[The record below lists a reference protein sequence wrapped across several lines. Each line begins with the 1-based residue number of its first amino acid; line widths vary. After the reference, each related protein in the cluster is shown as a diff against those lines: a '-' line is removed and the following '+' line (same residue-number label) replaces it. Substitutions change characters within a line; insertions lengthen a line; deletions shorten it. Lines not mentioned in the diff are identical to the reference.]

1 LYNYTGGV
9 VWDIGPLLGRML
21 VDLSFITED
30 DVKKE
35 NPAPNFKVHHHN
47 KSSLLNGHD
56 DFIDDAKLCKTPKFA
71 KDKKHSKH
79 ADSRKKHET
88 KKDVA
93 SINNYLLVL
102 HNALSTNIM
111 QQKISCGDTTNCGV
125 KKKKTKKVSKLHNN
139 NNTVPRNILES
150 LRIVELGAETG
161 ITGIISGALNAR
173 AVLITDLSEVV
184 DGITL
189 DNIHANR
196 KLLYVDPQQQPLKMR
211 VKGIPLCWG
220 NLEDETIAKLALDEL
235 SDPPILL
242 SNNITPSNNELE
254 QNIISQDSIDDTQER
269 RRDGIPDLLLIG
281 DVAYQHKPGAPSH
294 FDVLLETMLRLT
306 DELTIVV
313 FGTRIRMEASKDLTD
328 MILAHFEHLCAPV
341 QADEID
347 PAFGTVKKHNIE
359 VHLLRRRCI
368 IE

>member
-1 LYNYTGGV
+1 
-9 VWDIGPLLGRML
+9 ML

-30 DVKKE
+30 DVK
-35 NPAPNFKVHHHN
+35 ND
-47 KSSLLNGHD
+47 L
-56 DFIDDAKLCKTPKFA
+56 IDDAKLCKTPKVA
-71 KDKKHSKH
+71 KDKKHFKH
-79 ADSRKKHET
+79 ADSRKNHET

-93 SINNYLLVL
+93 SINKYLLVL

-111 QQKISCGDTTNCGV
+111 QQKIPCGDTTNCGV

-139 NNTVPRNILES
+139 NNNNNTIPRNILES
-150 LRIVELGAETG
+150 LRIVELGAGTG

-242 SNNITPSNNELE
+242 SNNITPSNNEIE
-254 QNIISQDSIDDTQER
+254 QNIISQESIDDTQER

-347 PAFGTVKKHNIE
+347 PAFATVKKHNIE